1 MKKSLFIVFILFVA
15 GCSHEAKQTVKLN
28 ENGEIAKHHLE
39 DMGYEVVSYE
49 GENTKVFTGAEFSND
64 KDIWGVQYTE
74 PDDYMNKEV
83 QVEHFFIKNHPL
95 DQEFDMGKT
104 NAYVMIQKKKV
115 IGGWSYPHSKQN
127 DLMGGS
133 YSLDGKTNEEVRSDW
148 QVWSQEW
155 DRKYQ
160 K

>member
-1 MKKSLFIVFILFVA
+1 MKKVLFIVFILFVA
-15 GCSHEAKQTVKLN
+15 GCSEEAKQPVKLT

-83 QVEHFFIKNHPL
+83 QVEHFFIKNHP
-95 DQEFDMGKT
+95 
-104 NAYVMIQKKKV
+104 YVSVPDKSAQPF
-115 IGGWSYPHSKQN
+115 S
-127 DLMGGS
+127 
-133 YSLDGKTNEEVRSDW
+133 
-148 QVWSQEW
+148 
-155 DRKYQ
+155 
-160 K
+160 